1 MTHTLVTFPRSLH
14 RDWTSWQLD
23 YTDHVEV
30 LGQIAL
36 RDAYYFPPRWL
47 EGPRTRLRGRRV
59 IDVDLGF
66 FVAELRHRDLLRLC
80 RAPGTLRDE
89 SWVAD
94 LPTSAGYAVVWLEIY

>member
-1 MTHTLVTFPRSLH
+1 MTHTLVTSPRSLH

-47 EGPRTRLRGRRV
+47 EGPRARLRGRRV

-94 LPTSAGYAVVWLEIY
+94 LPTFAGYAVVWLEIY

>member
-1 MTHTLVTFPRSLH
+1 
-14 RDWTSWQLD
+14 
-23 YTDHVEV
+23 
-30 LGQIAL
+30 
-36 RDAYYFPPRWL
+36 
-47 EGPRTRLRGRRV
+47 V